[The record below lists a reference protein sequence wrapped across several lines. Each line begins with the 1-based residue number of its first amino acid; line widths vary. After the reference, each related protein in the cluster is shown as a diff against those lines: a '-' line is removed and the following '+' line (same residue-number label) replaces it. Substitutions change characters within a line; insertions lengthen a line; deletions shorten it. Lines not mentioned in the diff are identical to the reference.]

1 MLLLLDF
8 DIPWEEVDCNW
19 WGYVLEFFALT
30 YAFIGLS
37 IVCDDHM
44 VPALET
50 LCHRWKIGDDVAG
63 ATFMAFG
70 SAAPEIIINVVATIQ
85 NAADSEGDSEAT
97 SLGVSA
103 IIGSGMV
110 AFSLIPAAC
119 GLFAP
124 GELSLKRRPLFRDE
138 FFYLTS
144 MCILVFIMFDDV
156 VHSWEAALLV
166 LNYTIY
172 LLVVVFGHSIRV
184 WYVEK
189 VMNMPYRSS
198 QIDLDTL
205 IPDHEEALQHK
216 ANGCGASQWQEL
228 LTEMGFSDFIVPFE
242 HHDFDDPKLWETI
255 AVSDF
260 NEMGIRQRGRIAKFR
275 QLLTAHKFKQMV
287 ESDHAPIR
295 KLSIH
300 SQLSAM
306 EDENREHGTFEK
318 IFEFVAAPCYMAF
331 EYTCPD
337 CEVGKPMEGYYMVTF
352 FVALFWV
359 SCMSFTLASVVQ
371 RWVFLSG
378 VPMVFFGLILVS
390 LGAEIPDTIA
400 SVAISKKGMGSM
412 AVANCQGT
420 QVINICIG
428 LGMPWLLTAVGGAQ
442 NKVNQ
447 HLVVPAA
454 FQVCLIMTNMSLLLG
469 HALICGLN
477 KAVLNKTKSFALIAT
492 YFTAIIG
499 FGVYLHTEGEL

>member
-1 MLLLLDF
+1 MNPLLDF
-8 DIPWEEVDCNW
+8 DIPWDVIDCNW

-85 NAADSEGDSEAT
+85 NAADTEGDSEAT

-124 GELSLKRRPLFRDE
+124 GDLSLKRRPLFRDE

-172 LLVVVFGHSIRV
+172 LLVVVFGHSVRV

-189 VMNMPYRSS
+189 VLNMPYRS
-198 QIDLDTL
+198 QIDLDNL
-205 IPDHEEALQHK
+205 IAEEQIAVPVGTTGSGG
-216 ANGCGASQWQEL
+216 NQWREVL
-228 LTEMGFSDFIVPFE
+228 AEMGFSDFIKPFE
-242 HHDFDDPKLWETI
+242 EQDFTDMQDWKDIT
-255 AVSDF
+255 VQNF
-260 NEMGIRQRGRIAKFR
+260 HEMGVRQRKSIAKFR
-275 QLLTAHKFKQMV
+275 QFLTSPNFKAMIQ
-287 ESDHAPIR
+287 EPAPIR

-300 SQLSAM
+300 SQLSALH
-306 EDENREHGTFEK
+306 DENEEAGTFEK
-318 IFEFVAAPCYMAF
+318 IFEFVAAPCYTAF

-337 CEVGKPMEGYYMVTF
+337 CEVGKPMESYYLVTF
-352 FVALFWV
+352 FVALIWV
-359 SCMSFTLASVVQ
+359 SLMSFTLASVVQ
-371 RWVFLSG
+371 RWVLLSG

-400 SVAISKKGMGSM
+400 SVSISKKGYGSM

-428 LGMPWLLTAVGGAQ
+428 LGMPWLLTAVAGAQ

-469 HALICGLN
+469 HALCCGLQ
-477 KAVLNKTKSFALIAT
+477 KAVLNRTKSYALIAT

-499 FGVYLHTEGEL
+499 FGVYLHSEGEL